1 MSQFFNKA
9 EAMFLHLLT
18 LLKTDVEDYCE
29 LETINDD
36 HTLVYSDGSM
46 ATICEF
52 HGTKTL
58 MGRDDYIAMIRHL
71 TASLT
76 PFLGRGNGHQLQVLF
91 RRDLDASETLT
102 ATSQQQLVTASKI
115 GLSIV
120 DLITEGTDTYA
131 RYVYDEACYLV
142 FWSRPALLDP
152 IEKRQAARENNE
164 FRAEV
169 NWPAMGDA
177 QNLLRPIGYL
187 RDRHT
192 AFVSKITSDLRS
204 PQLGC
209 ALEILPVHDA
219 IRAVRKS
226 MVPDATAR
234 TWRPALPGDA
244 ITFRWK
250 EGGPAHDA
258 SAVGFPTLPS
268 QIMTN
273 VGKFGSKKDAL
284 LPDPS
289 TVRIAGRVY
298 APLMMTMPPSDPQF
312 FATLFNSLNQA
323 STNHQGGM
331 RAMPYSISFMLRG
344 DGVGAFAMKEI
355 LAGVLGFTS
364 ETNRNIMAAL
374 RLLRE
379 RKRDGEVIAKLN
391 INCMTWSDD
400 TPEGV
405 RELQIRKNKLTR
417 TLQGWGNMQ
426 LAEKSGNPMTAIQA
440 NALALSPRAFGTVA
454 APPLYDAIAVLP
466 LSRPASPFSRGSTL
480 FRSLDGKALKYQR
493 FSSQQTTWIT
503 LIGGKPGSGKSVLMN
518 HNNVESC
525 VLPGLTK
532 LPYIGIIDIGVSS
545 SGFIDLVRDSLP
557 IDQKHLVL
565 YKRLQNSKAD
575 CINVLDTPLTMRKPL
590 PRDREFQKTFLTTLV
605 TAAER
610 KGAPI
615 EGMSAFIGRMIDMAF
630 ARCDN
635 RSDKA
640 SPKKYNANLNK
651 VVDAAIAEIGFHVM
665 PATCWWEIVDALFA
679 AKMYYEAEIAQRY
692 AVPALIDLTEVANN
706 EEIRKEYQMT
716 ERGKEVWGSFTTG
729 VREAVADFPVFSS
742 VTCFDIASARIAA
755 LDLQDVAMKG
765 SDAAKKQTA
774 LMYMVARQSFMKKLA
789 FSLEDLPFFDDH
801 AKPYYQRLITEL
813 VDEYKVLCMDELHMT
828 EGHVGLREQLMT
840 DGRVSRKW
848 QMEICLASQLMEDF
862 GEIGKI
868 ATSLFILDAGTEA
881 TRTWMRDNIGL
892 TPVEERALVDY
903 VHGPA
908 DDGSG
913 TTFLAKF
920 VTKEGEFS
928 QLYTCSIGPMRLWA
942 LSTTAEDRKLRD
954 LLYAAMPKSDAR
966 RLLARHFPNGGC
978 KKLIDRLKSEQFV
991 GQTFVDD
998 DQVNS
1003 VIEGVA
1009 KQLLDAYRHDLSQAA

>member
-29 LETINDD
+29 LETVNDD

-46 ATICEF
+46 ATICDF
-52 HGTKTL
+52 QGTKTL
-58 MGRDDYIAMIRHL
+58 MGRDDYISMLHHL
-71 TASLT
+71 VASFT
-76 PFLGRGNGHQLQVLF
+76 PFLGRGNGHQLQVVF
-91 RRDLDASETLT
+91 RKDLDASETLS
-102 ATSQQQLVTASKI
+102 ATGQQQLVTASKL
-115 GLSIV
+115 GLTMA
-120 DLITEGTDTYA
+120 DLVKEGIDTYA

-142 FWSRPALLDP
+142 FWSRPSLLDP
-152 IEKRQAARENNE
+152 VEKRQAAQENAE
-164 FRAEV
+164 FRKEA

-187 RDRHT
+187 RDRHS
-192 AFVSKITSDLRS
+192 AYVNKVVSDLRS

-219 IRAVRKS
+219 IRDIRKS
-226 MVPDATAR
+226 VARDATAP
-234 TWRPALPGDA
+234 TWQPALPGDS

-258 SAVGFPTLPS
+258 SALGFPTLPS

-289 TVRIAGRVY
+289 TIRIAGRVY
-298 APLMMTMPPSDPQF
+298 APLVMTMPPKDPQF
-312 FATLFNSLNQA
+312 FATLFNSLNAA
-323 STNHQGGM
+323 STRHQGGE
-331 RAMPYSISFMLRG
+331 RAMPYSISFMIRG
-344 DGVGAFAMKEI
+344 DGMGAFTMKEI

-364 ETNRNIMAAL
+364 ETNRNIMSAL

-417 TLQGWGNMQ
+417 TMQGWGNMQ
-426 LAEKSGNPMTAIQA
+426 VAEKSGNPMTAIQA
-440 NALALSPRAFGTVA
+440 NALAMSPRAFGTVA
-454 APPLYDAIAVLP
+454 APPLYDALAVLP
-466 LSRPASPFSRGSTL
+466 LSRPASPFTRGSTL

-518 HNNVESC
+518 NNNVESIL
-525 VLPGLTK
+525 LPGLTR

-545 SGFIDLVRDSLP
+545 SGFIDLVSDALP
-557 IDQKHLVL
+557 VDQKHLVL
-565 YKRLQNSKAD
+565 YKRLQNSHDD
-575 CINVLDTPLTMRKPL
+575 CINVLDTPLTMRRPL
-590 PRDREFQKTFLTTLV
+590 PRDREFMKNFITTLV
-605 TAAER
+605 TAPER
-610 KGAPI
+610 RGAPI
-615 EGMSAFIGRMIDMAF
+615 EGMSGFVGRMLDMAF
-630 ARCDN
+630 AMCDN

-640 SPKKYNANLNK
+640 SPKKYNANVNT
-651 VVDAAIAEIGFHVM
+651 VVDAAIAKVAFPVV
-665 PATCWWEIVDALFA
+665 PATCWWEIVDALFSA
-679 AKMYYEAEIAQRY
+679 GMYYEAEIAQRY
-692 AVPALIDLTEVANN
+692 AVPTLNDLVQVSNTPDIRAEYSQTESSKAVHA
-706 EEIRKEYQMT
+706 
-716 ERGKEVWGSFTTG
+716 SFGTG
-729 VREAVADFPVFSS
+729 VREAVADFPVFSG
-742 VTCFDIASARIAA
+742 VTKFGIGSARIIS

-765 SDAAKKQTA
+765 SDSAKKQTA
-774 LMYMVARQSFMKKLA
+774 LMYMIARQSFMKKLA

-801 AKPYYQRLITEL
+801 AKPYYQRLISEL

-828 EGHVGLREQLMT
+828 EGHVGLRETLMS

-868 ATSLFILDAGTEA
+868 ATSLFVLDAGTEA
-881 TRTWMRDNIGL
+881 TRRWMRDNIGL
-892 TPVEERALVDY
+892 TPVEEAALVNF

-908 DDGSG
+908 SDGSG

-920 VTKEGEFS
+920 VTKDGEFS
-928 QLYTCSIGPMRLWA
+928 QLYTSSIGPMRLWA
-942 LSTTAEDRKLRD
+942 LSSTSEDRKLRT
-954 LLYAAMPKSDAR
+954 LLYQEIPKSDAR
-966 RLLARHFPNGGC
+966 RLLARHFPFGGC
-978 KKLIDRLKSEQFV
+978 KKLIDRLKTEQFV

-1003 VIEGVA
+1003 VIDGVA
-1009 KQLLDAYRHDLSQAA
+1009 KQLLDAYRNDLAQAA